1 MKLKVV
7 PDPSERCTTTTAVSG
22 SFTPGFSL
30 ATAGSFQV
38 LMVPMNSLASVSP
51 SSVRSPAFMPS
62 RFTTGT
68 MPPMII
74 GHWTRPASLRSFS
87 VSGASV
93 APKVTVLALIC
104 LMPPPEPIDW

>member
-1 MKLKVV
+1 M
-7 PDPSERCTTTTAVSG
+7 
-22 SFTPGFSL
+22 
-30 ATAGSFQV
+30 AGSFQA
-38 LMVPMNSLASVSP
+38 LTSPMKSLARVGP
-51 SSVRSPAFMPS
+51 SRVISPALTPS

-74 GHWTRPASLRSFS
+74 GHWTRPAASRSFS